1 MTKIAKELVEISKV
15 YKDDEMN
22 LTEKYQAFVDSIDYK
37 RLYEEV
43 VKVFPGLADGPDE
56 YADWNS
62 GTAGWHIALV
72 KTLGKE
78 KVDEMYHD
86 LEWYDSDH
94 LDGAIEARLDQWYK
108 VREKRRERFRA
119 VDKFIE
125 NTLLEKDFVF
135 GDTIAEISKRI
146 VEVTPDM
153 IKVEVKVRP
162 MCSVEEIKLELIIE

>member
-1 MTKIAKELVEISKV
+1 MKIAKELVEISKV
-15 YKDDEMN
+15 YKDDDMN
-22 LTEKYQAFVDSIDYK
+22 LTDKYQAVVNSIPYAK
-37 RLYEEV
+37 LYENIVE
-43 VKVFPGLADGPDE
+43 VFPDLAGGPDE
-56 YADWNS
+56 YVDWNS

-78 KVDEMYHD
+78 KVDAIYQD

-108 VREKRRERFRA
+108 AREKRRERFKA

-135 GDTIAEISKRI
+135 GDTVAEISKRI

-162 MCSVEEIKLELIIE
+162 RMSVEEIKFELIIE

>member
-1 MTKIAKELVEISKV
+1 MKIAKELVEISKV
-15 YKDDEMN
+15 YKDDDMN
-22 LTEKYQAFVDSIDYK
+22 LNEKYELLVATIPYKELYKNIVD
-37 RLYEEV
+37 
-43 VKVFPGLADGPDE
+43 VFPYLKEGADDG
-56 YADWNS
+56 DWNS
-62 GTAGWHIALV
+62 GTAGWHTALV

-78 KVDEMYHD
+78 KVDAIYQD

-108 VREKRRERFRA
+108 AREKRRERFKA

-135 GDTIAEISKRI
+135 GDTVAEISKRI

-153 IKVEVKVRP
+153 IKVEVKVRLT
-162 MCSVEEIKLELIIE
+162 CSVEEIKIQLIVE